1 MGFLERPIN
10 SQGPGNESK
19 GARPHLHSIC
29 NEKGVI
35 IRNTKAIKKKN
46 QNKKNNKIGSL
57 SDILENIH

>member
-35 IRNTKAIKKKN
+35 IRNTKAIKKKT
-46 QNKKNNKIGSL
+46 KTRKI
-57 SDILENIH
+57 IK